1 MSDIATLPFDE
12 QKIKSRASR
21 NFWAEL
27 YRNLRRNRSAKA
39 GAAILGFLVIIALFA
54 SVIATHSP
62 VEPMLGKEPSAKVRK
77 PPCSILTG
85 CTEPTHWMGLD
96 LNARDVFSRVV
107 YGTRISLTVGVTS
120 VVFAMVI
127 GVLLGLLAGYAG
139 GWVDNLIMRA
149 MDVVLAFPSLLL
161 AIVFVTI
168 LEPRLK
174 GTFFYNLFDQFF
186 GEPRLFIV
194 LLAIAIVFIPIYAR
208 VTRASVLS
216 VKENDF
222 IVAVRALGAN
232 PLRIVFRH
240 ILPHALTPLIVQA
253 TLGIGTAILDSAALS
268 FLGLGAQPPT
278 PEWGAMLSEAR
289 AYVFT
294 APHIVF
300 FPGFFIMLTV
310 LGFNLLGDG
319 LRDALDPRLNRS

>member
-1 MSDIATLPFDE
+1 MSEIATLSTDDE
-12 QKIKSRASR
+12 KLKSRPSQ

-27 YRNLRRNRSAKA
+27 YRNLRRNRSARV
-39 GAAILGFLVIIALFA
+39 GAAILGFLVIIAVFA
-54 SVIATHSP
+54 SVIATNDPIDSR
-62 VEPMLGKEPSAKVRK
+62 LGKEPGAKVRK
-77 PPCSILTG
+77 PPCIVMAG
-85 CTEPTHWMGLD
+85 CPDTNHWMGLD
-96 LNARDVFSRVV
+96 LNGRDVFSRLV
-107 YGTRISLTVGVTS
+107 YGTRISLTVGATS

-127 GVLLGLLAGYAG
+127 GVLLGLVAGYAG
-139 GWVDNLIMRA
+139 GWLDNLIMRC

-174 GTFFYNLFDQFF
+174 GTFFYKLFDSMF

-216 VKENDF
+216 VKENEF
-222 IVAVRALGAN
+222 IMAVRALGAS
-232 PLRIVFRH
+232 PTRIVFRH
-240 ILPHALTPLIVQA
+240 IMPHALTPLIVQA

-319 LRDALDPRLNRS
+319 LRDALDPRLNRN